1 MFGLNVKFLDHSI
14 SLNISILANI
24 LLCMILSNNM
34 LFEIILTKCSLSID
48 LVSMALDDWLIGI
61 MIVPLLLVVYIKD
74 GRSIKIDL

>member
-1 MFGLNVKFLDHSI
+1 
-14 SLNISILANI
+14 
-24 LLCMILSNNM
+24 MILSNNM